1 MLSETAKCNAEN
13 PEKNVDHLP
22 RSEKSPPSMRF
33 SFLMG
38 ALCEVFLWSSLKYK
52 KLSEKAGWKRGK
64 WSKEVMRGAKRW
76 NGKLAIDVRSLLQK

>member
-22 RSEKSPPSMRF
+22 RSEKSPPSMHF

-38 ALCEVFLWSSLKYK
+38 ALCKVFL
-52 KLSEKAGWKRGK
+52 
-64 WSKEVMRGAKRW
+64 
-76 NGKLAIDVRSLLQK
+76 